1 MYWLYNVLVN
11 KKSGISYRYHKVHDG
26 STGFLKIISW
36 IYLLY
41 LNFAYYI
48 LHFHFFGTMPQ
59 METYETKALSIKSA
73 ETQDYARKN
82 SDLIVKKYIDKLKKY
97 DVISFDVFDTLI
109 FRPIS
114 QPTDIFYFI
123 GERME
128 ISDFKNIRIWA
139 EGDARV
145 KCMQKNGHM
154 EVTLEDIWKNLAEDV
169 GCSKE
174 IGMKVEQEIELSLC
188 YANPF
193 MLDVWKE
200 LKKMGKKM
208 IVVSDMY
215 LSRDIIKKLLKML
228 DLWIVKK
235 YMFLVNMGKIRLLV
249 HFLN

>member
-1 MYWLYNVLVN
+1 MYIAVTEEMKNKMYWLYNVLVN

-109 FRPIS
+109 LRPIS

-128 ISDFKNIRIWA
+128 ISDLKIFVFGLK
-139 EGDARV
+139 
-145 KCMQKNGHM
+145 
-154 EVTLEDIWKNLAEDV
+154 
-169 GCSKE
+169 
-174 IGMKVEQEIELSLC
+174 GMRELSVC
-188 YANPF
+188 R
-193 MLDVWKE
+193 
-200 LKKMGKKM
+200 KMV
-208 IVVSDMY
+208 I
-215 LSRDIIKKLLKML
+215 
-228 DLWIVKK
+228 W
-235 YMFLVNMGKIRLLV
+235 RL
-249 HFLN
+249 H